1 MEQIFNIE
9 AELCLASKDQLFSLL
24 ACSNCKQLFT
34 RYNVR
39 REIYCTSCHR
49 STHLILRCQ
58 FEVTVKDNNGF
69 AITIVSNEIAEKMLH
84 LTSEEIYETCF
95 DKKGTSSLQNVEDQL
110 NGKIFNIHMKRL
122 FTKKLDAKLSIL
134 SYLEKEDIVHNQ

>member
-1 MEQIFNIE
+1 MCEGKSTAQVVTDPHI
-9 AELCLASKDQLFSLL
+9 LFL
-24 ACSNCKQLFT
+24 
-34 RYNVR
+34 
-39 REIYCTSCHR
+39 
-49 STHLILRCQ
+49 
-58 FEVTVKDNNGF
+58 
-69 AITIVSNEIAEKMLH
+69 EKMLH